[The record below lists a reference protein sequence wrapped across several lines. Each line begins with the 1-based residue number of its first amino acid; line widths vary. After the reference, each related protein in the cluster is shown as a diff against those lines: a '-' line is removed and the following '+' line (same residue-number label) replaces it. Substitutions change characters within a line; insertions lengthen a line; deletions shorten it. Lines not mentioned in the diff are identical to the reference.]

1 MNSAATNPL
10 DQLRDIHLPEPILW
24 WPLAP
29 GWWLLI
35 IMAVVLA
42 AWLVRTLYNKYSARL
57 YRRQALKRLEQLAEL
72 ESQQQLHQLFELL
85 KQTANSAYPS
95 LHPGSLGAEAFIS
108 FLISSCNKEVFQQLD
123 FDLQQ
128 ALYSGSSTTADNSA
142 QRDRLYRDAR
152 TWIKYHQKH
161 DKLNNMKGQA
171 VC

>member
-42 AWLVRTLYNKYSARL
+42 AWLVRILYNKYSARL
-57 YRRQALKRLEQLAEL
+57 YRRQALKRLDQLAQL
-72 ESQQQLHQLFELL
+72 ESQQQLRQLFELL
-85 KQTANSAYPS
+85 KQTANSAYPA
-95 LHPGSLGAEAFIS
+95 LHPGSLGTAAFIS
-108 FLISSCNKEVFQQLD
+108 FLSSSCNKEIFQQLD
-123 FDLQQ
+123 FDLDQ

-142 QRDRLYRDAR
+142 QRDRFYRDAR
-152 TWIKYHQKH
+152 TWIKHHLHANKFESDQP
-161 DKLNNMKGQA
+161 
-171 VC
+171 C